1 MQGSPALRYSEV
13 IIKEFILKNIL
24 EYLEKSAGMYPDK
37 IAFADPDKEITY
49 SELVQR
55 ARGLGRALYRI
66 VKEPRKPVPV
76 FMGKSVDTISVF
88 FGAVYAGCF
97 YSLLDTK
104 QPRAR
109 LLDILA
115 TLEQDFIITSHVY
128 DEEIAEFGFDGSIWY
143 LEDLESE
150 AVEPEDDDLLEKIRV
165 QALDIDPLYCNFTSG
180 STGVPKGVVVGHR
193 SVIDFIDIFT
203 ETFGFN
209 ETDVFGNQAPFD
221 FDVSVKDIYSTIACG
236 ATMQIIPTKYFS
248 IPTQLL
254 DFLCDRHCT
263 VLTWAVS
270 AMCIVTTLHGFDY
283 KIPTEV
289 KKVLFSGEVMPIRHL
304 TAWQEALPEAL
315 FVNLYGPTEITCNCT
330 YFIVDRKYERGEVL
344 PSGIPFPNEKV
355 FLLDDEDKL
364 VTEKNVNGEI
374 CVSGTALA
382 LGYYNNPEQTARA
395 FVQNPLN
402 KKYLEPI
409 YRTGD
414 LAYYNEDGQICFA
427 TRKDFQIKHM
437 GHRIEL
443 GEIEAAMDAVPQI
456 ERACCIFA
464 NNKINAFYIGDIDK
478 KELSQQ
484 LGTRIPKF
492 MIPNTF
498 RQMESL
504 PITKNGKIDR
514 KALTE
519 EYLTRKKRG

>member
-1 MQGSPALRYSEV
+1 M
-13 IIKEFILKNIL
+13 KNIL
-24 EYLEKSAGMYPDK
+24 DYLERSASAYPDK

-49 SELVQR
+49 IDLVKR
-55 ARGLGRALYRI
+55 ARTLGCALFHIAGETRQPI
-66 VKEPRKPVPV
+66 PV
-76 FMGKSVDTISVF
+76 FMGKSVDTICVF

-109 LLDILA
+109 LLDILS
-115 TLEQDFIITSHVY
+115 TLEQDFIITSRAY
-128 DEEIAEFGFDGSIWY
+128 DGELAEFAYDGRVFY
-143 LEDLESE
+143 LEDLE
-150 AVEPEDDDLLEKIRV
+150 ADAGGVDADLLAGIRAN
-165 QALDIDPLYCNFTSG
+165 ALDIDPLYCNFTSG

-203 ETFGFN
+203 ETFGIT
-209 ETDVFGNQAPFD
+209 EHDVIGNQAPFD

-263 VLTWAVS
+263 VLIWAVS
-270 AMCIVTTLHGFDY
+270 AMCIITTLHGFDY
-283 KIPTEV
+283 KIPTDV

-304 TAWQEALPEAL
+304 TAWQEALPEAT

-330 YFIVDRKYERGEVL
+330 YFVVDRKYARGEVL

-355 FLLDDEDKL
+355 FLLDDEDRL

-414 LAYYNEDGQICFA
+414 LAYYNEEGQICFA

-443 GEIEAAMDAVPQI
+443 GEIEAAMDAVPEI

-464 NNKINAFYIGDIDK
+464 NNKINAFYIGEIDK

-484 LGTRIPKF
+484 LGTRLPKF
-492 MIPNTF
+492 MIPNAF
-498 RQMESL
+498 RQLPSL
-504 PITKNGKIDR
+504 PVTKNGKIDR

-519 EYLTRKKRG
+519 TYLTKKKHD

>member
-1 MQGSPALRYSEV
+1 M
-13 IIKEFILKNIL
+13 KNIL
-24 EYLEKSAGMYPDK
+24 EYLERAEKAHPDK
-37 IAFADPDKEITY
+37 VAFADPDKAITY
-49 SELVQR
+49 RELIDR
-55 ARGLGRALYRI
+55 ARRLGCVIHEIAGVTRCPI
-66 VKEPRKPVPV
+66 PV

-88 FGAVYAGCF
+88 FGTVYAGCF

-104 QPRAR
+104 QPKAR
-109 LLDILA
+109 LLDILSA
-115 TLEQDFIITSHVY
+115 LEQDFIVTSHEY
-128 DEEIAEFGFDGSIWY
+128 DEEVAEFGYDGRIYYLEELEANAPDGSHEAGI
-143 LEDLESE
+143 LEQ
-150 AVEPEDDDLLEKIRV
+150 IRAE
-165 QALDIDPLYCNFTSG
+165 ALDIDPLYCNFTSG
-180 STGVPKGVVVGHR
+180 STGVPKGVLVGHR

-203 ETFGFN
+203 ETFGFSEN
-209 ETDVFGNQAPFD
+209 DVFGNQAPFD
-221 FDVSVKDIYSTIACG
+221 FDVSVKDIYSTIALG

-254 DFLCDRHCT
+254 DFICDRHCT
-263 VLTWAVS
+263 VLIWAVS
-270 AMCIVTTLHGFDY
+270 AMCIITTLHGFDY
-283 KIPTEV
+283 RVPTDVGKI
-289 KKVLFSGEVMPIRHL
+289 LFSGEVMPIRHL
-304 TAWQEALPEAL
+304 TAWQEALPDAM

-355 FLLDDEDKL
+355 FLLDDEDRL
-364 VTEKNVNGEI
+364 VTEPNVNGEI

-478 KELSQQ
+478 KELSRQ
-484 LGTRIPKF
+484 LGERIPKF
-492 MIPNTF
+492 MIPNSF
-498 RQMESL
+498 RQLDLL
-504 PITKNGKIDR
+504 PVTKNGKIDR

-519 EYLTRKKRG
+519 EYLTRRKHS

>member
-1 MQGSPALRYSEV
+1 M
-13 IIKEFILKNIL
+13 KNIL
-24 EYLEKSAGMYPDK
+24 EYLERAAFTSPDK
-37 IAFADPDKEITY
+37 IAFADPEKEITY
-49 SELVQR
+49 RELVHK
-55 ARGLGRALYRI
+55 ARGIGCSLARI
-66 VKEPRKPVPV
+66 AQDSRQPIPV
-76 FMGKSVDTISVF
+76 FMGKSVDTICVF

-97 YSLLDTK
+97 YSLLDTR
-104 QPRAR
+104 QPRSR

-115 TLEQDFIITSHVY
+115 ALEQDFIITSHTY
-128 DEEIAEFGFDGSIWY
+128 DEEIAEFAYDGRIFY
-143 LEDLESE
+143 LEDIL
-150 AVEPEDDDLLEKIRV
+150 AQLPEEETDSDRELLAGIRAG
-165 QALDIDPLYCNFTSG
+165 ALDIDPLYCNFTSG

-193 SVIDFIDIFT
+193 SVIDFIDVFT
-203 ETFGFN
+203 ELFGITS
-209 ETDVFGNQAPFD
+209 EDIIGNQAPFD

-236 ATMQIIPTKYFS
+236 ATMQIIPTQYFS
-248 IPTQLL
+248 IPVKLL
-254 DFLCDRHCT
+254 DFICDRHCT
-263 VLTWAVS
+263 VLIWAVS
-270 AMCIVTTLHGFDY
+270 AMCIISQLGGFEY
-283 KIPTEV
+283 RVPTDV

-304 TAWQEALPEAL
+304 TEWQKALPEAT

-330 YFIVDRKYERGEVL
+330 YFIVDRMYERGEVL

-355 FLLDDEDKL
+355 FLLDEENKL
-364 VTEKNVNGEI
+364 VTDKNVNGEI

-414 LAYYNEDGQICFA
+414 LAYYNEEGQICFA
-427 TRKDFQIKHM
+427 SRKDFQIKHM

-456 ERACCIFA
+456 ERACCIFE
-464 NNKINAFYIGDIDK
+464 NNKINAFYVGDIDK

-492 MIPNTF
+492 MIPNVF
-498 RQMESL
+498 RQLPEL

-514 KALTE
+514 KLLTE
-519 EYLTRKKRG
+519 TYLVKRRRH

>member
-1 MQGSPALRYSEV
+1 MQECPALRYSEV
-13 IIKEFILKNIL
+13 VIKENILKNIL
-24 EYLEKSAGMYPDK
+24 EYLEKSAGVYPDK

-49 SELVQR
+49 RELVQR
-55 ARGLGRALYRI
+55 ARGLGRALYGI

-115 TLEQDFIITSHVY
+115 TLEQDFIITSHAY
-128 DEEIAEFGFDGSIWY
+128 DEEIEEFGFDGRIWY
-143 LEDLESE
+143 LEDLEAAAE
-150 AVEPEDDDLLEKIRV
+150 EPEDDDLLEKIRA

-270 AMCIVTTLHGFDY
+270 AMCIVT
-283 KIPTEV
+283 
-289 KKVLFSGEVMPIRHL
+289 S
-304 TAWQEALPEAL
+304 
-315 FVNLYGPTEITCNCT
+315 
-330 YFIVDRKYERGEVL
+330 
-344 PSGIPFPNEKV
+344 
-355 FLLDDEDKL
+355 
-364 VTEKNVNGEI
+364 
-374 CVSGTALA
+374 
-382 LGYYNNPEQTARA
+382 
-395 FVQNPLN
+395 
-402 KKYLEPI
+402 
-409 YRTGD
+409 
-414 LAYYNEDGQICFA
+414 
-427 TRKDFQIKHM
+427 
-437 GHRIEL
+437 
-443 GEIEAAMDAVPQI
+443 
-456 ERACCIFA
+456 
-464 NNKINAFYIGDIDK
+464 
-478 KELSQQ
+478 
-484 LGTRIPKF
+484 
-492 MIPNTF
+492 
-498 RQMESL
+498 
-504 PITKNGKIDR
+504 
-514 KALTE
+514 
-519 EYLTRKKRG
+519 